1 MATDL
6 THLGI
11 SDYDS
16 AEEIANAVRDDL
28 VASIAEY
35 PGQRSSAESIGQAAY
50 DVVMACF
57 GQSEDADEP
66 GDLVGD

>member
-11 SDYDS
+11 SDYDT
-16 AEEIANAVRDDL
+16 AEEIANAVQDDL
-28 VASIAEY
+28 IRSIAEY
-35 PGQRSSAESIGQAAY
+35 PGQRTSAESVGRAAY

-57 GQSEDADEP
+57 GQSDD
-66 GDLVGD
+66 D